1 MAMSNNFVALI
12 VVMVTW
18 VCAGIMSTQNAYV
31 EYIQMLVYRLLL
43 EKWQEENLEI
53 HN

>member
-1 MAMSNNFVALI
+1 MSNNFVALI

-18 VCAGIMSTQNAYV
+18 VCVGIMSPQNAYV
-31 EYIQMLVYRLLL
+31 EYMQMLVYGLLL